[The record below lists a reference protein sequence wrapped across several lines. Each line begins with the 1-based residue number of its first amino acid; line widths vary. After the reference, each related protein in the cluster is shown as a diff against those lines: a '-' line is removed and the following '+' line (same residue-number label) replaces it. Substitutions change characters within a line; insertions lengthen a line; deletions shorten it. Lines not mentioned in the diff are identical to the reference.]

1 MGVVQSIIGDID
13 GDGHQETVEGTSDSH
28 TIVRRNGTKLWESG
42 PGWIDGW
49 ARRPWDIFVAVDA
62 TRDGRTDIL
71 IANNRDGWTGVL
83 TWRDNALHELWGSP
97 SPLRGPAGQ
106 WNRRDGDVF
115 HAITYQGAP
124 AVSIIHP
131 GNDAWHGILAWDG
144 RAMVP
149 VVIEKLQQTTGSAL
163 FTMSKD
169 ESGLFTFDEPD
180 PRRLSGS
187 SGPLSVRQS
196 QR

>member
-1 MGVVQSIIGDID
+1 MD
-13 GDGHQETVEGTSDSH
+13 
-28 TIVRRNGTKLWESG
+28 RRAGS
-42 PGWIDGW
+42 
-49 ARRPWDIFVAVDA
+49 AAVDIFVAIDA

-83 TWRDNALHELWGSP
+83 TWRDNGLHELWGSP

-144 RAMVP
+144 HSMVP

-163 FTMSKD
+163 FTLDHQVGSLPSFVGRLERERD
-169 ESGLFTFDEPD
+169 LGVPTGASIDVVRNTSGYHLINVRYWTF
-180 PRRLSGS
+180 RARWC
-187 SGPLSVRQS
+187 
-196 QR
+196 